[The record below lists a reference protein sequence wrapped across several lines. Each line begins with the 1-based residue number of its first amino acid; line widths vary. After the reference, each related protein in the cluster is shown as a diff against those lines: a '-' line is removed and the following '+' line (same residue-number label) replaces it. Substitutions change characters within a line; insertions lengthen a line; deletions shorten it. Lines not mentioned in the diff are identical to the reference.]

1 MISSQFSINCPEKM
15 MEKIEAHCFSETQVE
30 VGGFLVGY
38 LEGNTA
44 HVTNVFPAKHS
55 VGASTQLT
63 FTHDSWNAIY
73 QQLEKEPEGTS
84 LIGWFHSHPNFGVF
98 LSDHDKFIQSNFF
111 KQDGQITIV
120 VDPIRG
126 RKGWFFSNAGKIEV
140 YKEETATNRKRLG
153 VSDSNADQNI
163 EAMLGG
169 SKKGVSLPKVIA
181 ISAIMSLIS
190 FVAGWTLTTSA
201 STDRASQE
209 TVTQLLNE
217 VEQIKMVLIEN
228 GIGVAQV
235 PTKPKVVATP
245 KATVAPKVVAT
256 PKSSVTPKG
265 TSTVKPATAA
275 KKGAKCNA
283 GDKDATGKLL
293 CQKNAA
299 NKFVWV
305 APLPSRNSASPSQ
318 SSAVIAPKPD
328 SPTAGS

>member
-1 MISSQFSINCPEKM
+1 
-15 MEKIEAHCFSETQVE
+15 
-30 VGGFLVGY
+30 
-38 LEGNTA
+38 
-44 HVTNVFPAKHS
+44 
-55 VGASTQLT
+55 
-63 FTHDSWNAIY
+63 
-73 QQLEKEPEGTS
+73 
-84 LIGWFHSHPNFGVF
+84 
-98 LSDHDKFIQSNFF
+98 
-111 KQDGQITIV
+111 
-120 VDPIRG
+120 
-126 RKGWFFSNAGKIEV
+126 
-140 YKEETATNRKRLG
+140 
-153 VSDSNADQNI
+153 
-163 EAMLGG
+163 MLGG

-265 TSTVKPATAA
+265 TTTVKPAAA
-275 KKGAKCNA
+275 PKKGAKCNA

-293 CQKNAA
+293 CIKNAS
-299 NKFVWV
+299 NKYVWT
-305 APLPSRNSASPSQ
+305 PQLPSRNPASPSQ

>member
-1 MISSQFSINCPEKM
+1 
-15 MEKIEAHCFSETQVE
+15 
-30 VGGFLVGY
+30 
-38 LEGNTA
+38 
-44 HVTNVFPAKHS
+44 
-55 VGASTQLT
+55 
-63 FTHDSWNAIY
+63 
-73 QQLEKEPEGTS
+73 
-84 LIGWFHSHPNFGVF
+84 
-98 LSDHDKFIQSNFF
+98 
-111 KQDGQITIV
+111 
-120 VDPIRG
+120 
-126 RKGWFFSNAGKIEV
+126 
-140 YKEETATNRKRLG
+140 
-153 VSDSNADQNI
+153 
-163 EAMLGG
+163 MLGG

-265 TSTVKPATAA
+265 TSTVKPAAA

-283 GDKDATGKLL
+283 GDKDVTGKLL
-293 CQKNAA
+293 CQKSAA
-299 NKFVWV
+299 NKYIWV
-305 APLPSRNSASPSQ
+305 ESLSSRKSASPSL
-318 SSAVIAPKPD
+318 SPSLTTPKTY
-328 SPTAGS
+328 SPTACGK

>member
-1 MISSQFSINCPEKM
+1 MMVQRLTSQ
-15 MEKIEAHCFSETQVE
+15 SE
-30 VGGFLVGY
+30 
-38 LEGNTA
+38 LEPPNSKSGSCK
-44 HVTNVFPAKHS
+44 P
-55 VGASTQLT
+55 
-63 FTHDSWNAIY
+63 
-73 QQLEKEPEGTS
+73 LES
-84 LIGWFHSHPNFGVF
+84 
-98 LSDHDKFIQSNFF
+98 
-111 KQDGQITIV
+111 
-120 VDPIRG
+120 
-126 RKGWFFSNAGKIEV
+126 GKIRT
-140 YKEETATNRKRLG
+140 YKEEVATDRKRLG

-209 TVTQLLNE
+209 TVNQLLTE

-265 TSTVKPATAA
+265 TSTLKPAAA

-283 GDKDATGKLL
+283 GDKDPTGKLL

-299 NKFVWV
+299 NKYVWV
-305 APLPSRNSASPSQ
+305 APLPPRNPAPQPQSPT
-318 SSAVIAPKPD
+318 VTTPKTD
-328 SPTAGS
+328 SPTAGSK